1 MTLQR
6 LRDLREDADLKQEDI
21 AKILHISKNTY
32 SMYERGLR
40 TIQTE
45 MLIKLAKFYEV
56 SIDYIAGLT
65 NNKRGLNNLEKEQEY
80 ILNIYTQLNDRNKGK
95 VETYIEILIE
105 KQSRA
110 KIVMTESP
118 QNNTPET

>member
-6 LRDLREDADLKQEDI
+6 LRDLREDEDLKQEDI

-45 MLIKLAKFYEV
+45 MLIELAKFYKV

-80 ILNIYTQLNDRNKGK
+80 ILNMYSQLNDKNKGK
-95 VETYIEILIE
+95 VETYIEMLIE
-105 KQSRA
+105 NQA
-110 KIVMTESP
+110 EESA
-118 QNNTPET
+118 TTRGRKSS